1 MGLFAIRF
9 GASRFFRTRIA
20 RKFSFDVT
28 VRMILRELN
37 KLCRVSKCLNR
48 FCQRFCNCSNVGPNR
63 LTGTVAIGIAGIR
76 H

>member
-48 FCQRFCNCSNVGPNR
+48 FCQRFCNCSNVRQIDSSGWLLSASP
-63 LTGTVAIGIAGIR
+63 V
-76 H
+76 